1 MNTNLD
7 KLSAGDLRRL
17 ADVQEQIEAL
27 EQEKAQLLSGRKK
40 PGRKPGAK
48 PGPKPGAKKKAA
60 KKKVKRK
67 MSAAGRRAI
76 QLAQKKRWANA
87 KKKTAKKK

>member
-17 ADVQEQIEAL
+17 ADIQEQIETL

-48 PGPKPGAKKKAA
+48 KKTAKKKT
-60 KKKVKRK
+60 KRK
-67 MSAAGRRAI
+67 MSAAGREAI
-76 QLAQKKRWANA
+76 RLAQQKRWAKV
-87 KKKTAKKK
+87 KKKTAKMK